1 MCRPYKEFNMKLL
14 MTCLLALM
22 VFPASAADTDATE
35 EKIKAAIADERRSEA
50 DKERDR
56 NRKPLETLQFFGLKH
71 DMKVLELLPGGG
83 WYTSILGPTLEEKG
97 KLYISIGAERA
108 SEAFKGQPGF
118 TSVELIPFDRD
129 NFSRGEGDTRT
140 TVPEFSFGVR
150 KLDMVLTFRNM
161 HNFSETGRMN
171 MNDAVFDALKSGGVY
186 GVVDHTRRH
195 MSADYAES
203 NRRMDPVDVIK
214 EVQAAGFEFVDY
226 SNLHYRPDDELL
238 WEVGRKTVSGNTDR
252 FTLLFKKP

>member
-1 MCRPYKEFNMKLL
+1 MKLL
-14 MTCLLALM
+14 MTCLLAFM
-22 VFPASAADTDATE
+22 VFPASAADTDVTE
-35 EKIKAAIADERRSEA
+35 EKIKAAIADERRSE
-50 DKERDR
+50 DEKERDR
-56 NRKPLETLQFFGLKH
+56 NRKPLETLQFFGLQH

-83 WYTSILGPTLEEKG
+83 WYTKILGPTLEEKG

-108 SEAFKGQPGF
+108 AEAVKGQPGF
-118 TSVELIPFDRD
+118 DSVELIPFDRA

-161 HNFSETGRMN
+161 HNFSEAGRMN
-171 MNDAVFDALKSGGVY
+171 MNNAVFDALKSGGIY

-226 SNLHYRPDDELL
+226 SKLHYRPDDELL

-252 FTLLFKKP
+252 FTLMFKKP